1 MAAVGTC
8 EACGSPLAADQ
19 RYCLVCGTRAGGRSA
34 QLDALIARVRDPG
47 VDSTAWIRVPE
58 VEPPPVEAPA
68 APSLAARQRRPR
80 LPGPWVSA
88 LLVLAFVGFGAL
100 LGDVSSNPVQLAA
113 AAGPLKLVVPPSADA
128 AKDGASPSAS
138 EPPPAEAAETPEPAE
153 GSEEP
158 SNGTSS
164 EGESESESE
173 GGSNGGEHAGTKKS
187 AKKTAKQRTAKLTD
201 IRHVFVIMLADE
213 PYAANFGPESKATYL
228 ARTLER
234 KGELLLRYEAIA
246 HEQLPNGI
254 ALLSGQ
260 GPTAQTAA
268 NCPEYSP
275 LSPGTAGST
284 EQALGDGCVYPSGV
298 QTLPGQLTAKH
309 LSWKAYVQGIDEGPG
324 TPPACPRPALG
335 QADPT
340 FAAGAYAGYRNPF
353 VYFQSIVSSPSC
365 AASDVGLGAL
375 AADLRSAATTPSFA
389 YVVPDRC
396 NDGGPTACAA
406 GAPAEPSDSAV
417 VLSKVVPEIMASAAY
432 KRGGLIVITADEAPS
447 GGEYGDSSSCCGQP
461 AYPNFTSAGRQHGG
475 GAVGALLLSP
485 FVKGG
490 TTVSET
496 YNHYSL
502 LRTIEDVFGLGHIGY
517 AAPAAVKPFDPS
529 LLNEPLKG

>member
-1 MAAVGTC
+1 MAAARTC

-47 VDSTAWIRVPE
+47 GDLPAPE
-58 VEPPPVEAPA
+58 GPLPPPPVTQP
-68 APSLAARQRRPR
+68 RRPR

-100 LGDVSSNPVQLAA
+100 LGDAGSSPVRLAA
-113 AAGPLKLVVPPSADA
+113 AGGPLKLLVPGRGNGE
-128 AKDGASPSAS
+128 KTGALTEAS
-138 EPPPAEAAETPEPAE
+138 EPPPAEATETLAPAE
-153 GSEEP
+153 GSEEA
-158 SNGTSS
+158 STGTTSGG
-164 EGESESESE
+164 EGEGE
-173 GGSNGGEHAGTKKS
+173 GGSSGGEEAAPKKGA
-187 AKKTAKQRTAKLTD
+187 AKSKTKQRTAKLAD
-201 IRHVFVIMLADE
+201 IKHVFVIVLADQ

-260 GPTAQTAA
+260 GPTAETAA
-268 NCPEYSP
+268 NCPDYTA
-275 LSPGTAGST
+275 LSPGTVGGS
-284 EQALGDGCVYPSGV
+284 EQALGEGCVYPPAV
-298 QTLPGQLTAKH
+298 QTLPGQLTARH
-309 LSWKAYVQGIDEGPG
+309 LSWKAYVQGVDEGPG
-324 TPPACPRPALG
+324 TPPACPHPALG
-335 QADPT
+335 QADAT

-365 AASDVGLGAL
+365 AASDVGLDAL

-389 YVVPDRC
+389 YIVPDRC
-396 NDGGPTACAA
+396 NDGGPSACAA
-406 GAPAEPSDSAV
+406 GAPAEPSDSTG
-417 VLSKVVPEIMASAAY
+417 VLSKVVPEIMASKAY
-432 KRGGLIVITADEAPS
+432 KQGGLIVITADEAPS
-447 GGEYGDSSSCCGQP
+447 AGEYGDSSSCCGQP

-475 GAVGALLLSP
+475 GGVGALLLSP

-517 AAPAAVKPFDPS
+517 AALAAVKSFDPS